1 MCEIV
6 YVCLYIY
13 FFLVYI
19 CVFAIVH
26 MHHVW
31 QVLRQIR
38 FYQVNVLVA
47 ADAYGIH

>member
-26 MHHVW
+26 MHVW

>member
-6 YVCLYIY
+6 CVSVYI